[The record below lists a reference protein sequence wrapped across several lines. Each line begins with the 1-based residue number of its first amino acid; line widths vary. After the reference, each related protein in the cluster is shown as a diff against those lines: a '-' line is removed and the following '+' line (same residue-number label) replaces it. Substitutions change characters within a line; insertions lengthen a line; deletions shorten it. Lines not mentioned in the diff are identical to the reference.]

1 MMRLRDATRADA
13 RDLAHLINLAG
24 EGLPE
29 YLWGQ
34 MAQGGAAALAIG
46 AQRAGR
52 EEGGFS
58 YRHAR
63 VCIARGRVVGMILA
77 YRLPDDGG
85 LEALDDAPAPVQPLL
100 RLEALVPGSWYI
112 NGIATLPAARRK
124 GVGRLLMAQAE
135 ASAIAAGCQ
144 ELSLIVAEE
153 NRRAGAFYHRLGF
166 RELASLPL
174 VPWPGCPH
182 GGRWRLMTRRLE
194 ATHRS
199 FAIAPPP
206 ASRR

>member
-1 MMRLRDATRADA
+1 MRLRDATRADA
-13 RDLAHLINLAG
+13 RDLAYLINLAG

-29 YLWGQ
+29 YLWGM
-34 MAQGGAAALAIG
+34 MAEGGASPQEVG

-63 VCIARGRVVGMILA
+63 VCIERGRVVGMIIA
-77 YRLPDDGG
+77 YRLPDPYG
-85 LEALDDAPAPVQPLL
+85 LEDLDDAPAPVQPLL
-100 RLEALVPGSWYI
+100 RLEAQAPGSWYI

-135 ASAIAAGCQ
+135 ASAIAAGCH

-153 NRRAGAFYHRLGF
+153 NRRACAFYHHLGF
-166 RELASLPL
+166 GELASLPL

-182 GGRWRLMTRRLE
+182 GGRWLLMTRRLE
-194 ATHRS
+194 ADNR
-199 FAIAPPP
+199 
-206 ASRR
+206 

>member
-1 MMRLRDATRADA
+1 MRLRDATRADA
-13 RDLAHLINLAG
+13 RDLAHLIDLAG
-24 EGLPE
+24 EGLPA
-29 YLWGQ
+29 YLWEQ
-34 MAQGGAAALAIG
+34 MAEGDTSPLAIG

-63 VCIARGRVVGMILA
+63 VCIERGRVVGMIIA
-77 YRLPDDGG
+77 YRLPDPCG
-85 LEALDDAPAPVQPLL
+85 LEDLDDAPVTVRPLL
-100 RLEALVPGSWYI
+100 CLEARVPGSWYI

-135 ASAIAAGCQ
+135 ASAIGAGCR

-153 NRRAGAFYHRLGF
+153 NRTACGIYRRLGF
-166 RELASLPL
+166 REVAALPL

-182 GGRWRLMTRRLE
+182 GGRWLLMTRQLG
-194 ATHRS
+194 S
-199 FAIAPPP
+199 P
-206 ASRR
+206 

>member
-1 MMRLRDATRADA
+1 MRLRDANRADA
-13 RDLAHLINLAG
+13 RDLAYLINLAG

-34 MAQGGAAALAIG
+34 MAEGGQLPLEVG
-46 AQRAGR
+46 AERADR

-63 VCIARGRVVGMILA
+63 VCIDRGRLVGMIFA
-77 YRLPDDGG
+77 YRLP
-85 LEALDDAPAPVQPLL
+85 EAFAPEDLDDCPESVKPLL
-100 RLEALVPGSWYI
+100 RLEARVPGSWYI

-135 ASAIAAGCQ
+135 ASAIAAGCD
-144 ELSLIVAEE
+144 LMSLIVASE
-153 NRRAGAFYHRLGF
+153 NRRARAFYRRLGF
-166 RELASLPL
+166 GEVTSLPL

-182 GGRWRLMTRRLE
+182 GGDWVLMTRHLDRD
-194 ATHRS
+194 
-199 FAIAPPP
+199 
-206 ASRR
+206 

>member
-1 MMRLRDATRADA
+1 MRLRDATRADA
-13 RDLAHLINLAG
+13 RDLAYLINLAG

-29 YLWGQ
+29 YLWGM
-34 MAQGGAAALAIG
+34 MAEGGASPQEVG

-63 VCIARGRVVGMILA
+63 VCIERGRVVGMIIA
-77 YRLPDDGG
+77 YRLPDPYG
-85 LEALDDAPAPVQPLL
+85 LEDLDDAPAPVQPLL
-100 RLEALVPGSWYI
+100 RLEAQVPGSWYI

-135 ASAIAAGCQ
+135 ASAIGAGCH

-153 NRRAGAFYHRLGF
+153 NRQACAFYHHLGF
-166 RELASLPL
+166 GELASLPL

-182 GGRWRLMTRRLE
+182 GGRWLLMTRRLE
-194 ATHRS
+194 ANHR
-199 FAIAPPP
+199 
-206 ASRR
+206 